1 MNDNR
6 HYKFSKNSIS
16 SREEYDVILNWIPTG
31 SKVID
36 LGCGDGS
43 LLKLLEK
50 KGVTGEGIE
59 ISKTGV
65 KASKGKGLKVKQ
77 GNIDTHLEYKD
88 NHFDFAI
95 CNVTLQMVSYPE
107 VLIKEMKR
115 ISKRQIIS
123 FPNFA
128 FVLNRLDMLINGRMP
143 KVCLF
148 GYNWYS
154 TGHIH
159 QLSLKDFKVF
169 CQSQNTKV
177 INQHHIIPSTPL
189 LPRKFLEKFPNLFS
203 MTSVLLT
210 K

>member
-65 KASKGKGLKVKQ
+65 NPSAAKR
-77 GNIDTHLEYKD
+77 DT
-88 NHFDFAI
+88 
-95 CNVTLQMVSYPE
+95 
-107 VLIKEMKR
+107 
-115 ISKRQIIS
+115 
-123 FPNFA
+123 
-128 FVLNRLDMLINGRMP
+128 
-143 KVCLF
+143 
-148 GYNWYS
+148 
-154 TGHIH
+154 
-159 QLSLKDFKVF
+159 
-169 CQSQNTKV
+169 
-177 INQHHIIPSTPL
+177 
-189 LPRKFLEKFPNLFS
+189 
-203 MTSVLLT
+203 
-210 K
+210 